1 MQQLQLPF
9 GRFSR
14 GQDHG
19 GLYAVQTSTR
29 DDRCFVYKE
38 CDNWICLHSKCK
50 DIRAMYV
57 SSNQTDEFSCQH
69 LKHVAESVEASGIF
83 SLTEDKISSYQC
95 DSATKEMLK
104 NVVVPADHQAV
115 YKVSDRTFVA
125 YCPPSATNTLGFC
138 HVKAEDGKNGKYQKC
153 FCKGFL
159 ANGKQEKI
167 SSHLWSSPCP
177 LLPNRAAQYC

>member
-29 DDRCFVYKE
+29 DNRCFVYKE

-57 SSNQTDEFSCQH
+57 SSNRTDEFSCQH

-104 NVVVPADHQAV
+104 NVVVPAGHEVV
-115 YKVSDRTFVA
+115 YS
-125 YCPPSATNTLGFC
+125 L
-138 HVKAEDGKNGKYQKC
+138 
-153 FCKGFL
+153 
-159 ANGKQEKI
+159 
-167 SSHLWSSPCP
+167 
-177 LLPNRAAQYC
+177 